1 MKFFKRYINKDGSG
15 DVSLMCEER
24 EEMWHIYN
32 LVRADDIVTM
42 STARKV
48 VNESATGSVS
58 TSRVMITLSI
68 QVEDIDFDAEA
79 GALHLKGRNV
89 AENDYVKI
97 GAYHT
102 HDIEI
107 NRRFKLY
114 KHCWDS
120 VDLER
125 LDEAKDSGAKADVA
139 VVVMHEGIARV
150 CLVTS
155 TMTIVKASI
164 NMQIP
169 RKRKGFTQN
178 HEKGM
183 ERFFNTICVAF
194 FRHVN
199 LEVVKCVIIGSP
211 GFVRDQ
217 FMTSL
222 NAYAD
227 KEGIKSIV
235 EHKSKFIL
243 AHCSSGFK
251 RSVKE
256 LLEEP
261 SLAAKLSDTKAQA
274 ETKALNEFYE
284 LMATEPDRAFYGFN
298 HVLSAVNLQ
307 AVEKL
312 LLSDKLFRS
321 NKVAER
327 QKYVRLV
334 ETVKEQSGTVL
345 IFSSMHVSGEQLE
358 LLSGVAA
365 VLRYPCPQIEDL
377 DLSDGEEG
385 SAENPF
391 NQTNGNSVSA

>member
-1 MKFFKRYINKDGSG
+1 MRCFKRYINKDGSG

-32 LVRADDIVTM
+32 LIRSDDIITM

-58 TSRVMITLSI
+58 TSRVMVTLSI
-68 QVEDIDFDAEA
+68 QVEDIDFDAEG

-114 KHCWDS
+114 KNNWDS
-120 VDLER
+120 IDLER
-125 LDEAKDSGAKADVA
+125 LEEAMDSGAKADVA
-139 VVVMHEGIARV
+139 VIVMHEGIARV

-183 ERFFNTICVAF
+183 DRFYNTICLAF

-199 LEVVKCVIIGSP
+199 LEVVKCVVIGSP

-217 FMTSL
+217 FMDYLTT
-222 NAYAD
+222 YAD
-227 KEGIKSIV
+227 KEGIKSV
-235 EHKSKFIL
+235 VDNKSKFIL

-256 LLEEP
+256 LLEQP
-261 SLAAKLSDTKAQA
+261 ALASKLSDTKAQA

-284 LMATEPDRAFYGFN
+284 LMSTEPDRAFYGYN
-298 HVLSAVNLQ
+298 HVLSAVDLQ
-307 AVEKL
+307 AVESL

-321 NKVAER
+321 NSIAER

-334 ETVKEQSGTVL
+334 EAVKEQNGSVL
-345 IFSSMHVSGEQLE
+345 IFSSMHVSGEQLG

-365 VLRYPCPQIEDL
+365 ILRYPCPQIEDL
-377 DLSDGEEG
+377 ELSDGDDAADDLPNRANG
-385 SAENPF
+385 ATISA
-391 NQTNGNSVSA
+391 